1 MSNFSYAPLTK
12 RRVVVTDTIELAAS
26 RIMICHQTRGQFAVM
41 AGRSGAGKTT
51 AATYICSSLTED
63 CDKKEPH
70 SFRAKHYVSS
80 DMRAVRADVI
90 ERRLLAEFLGK
101 ALDISVPVDSRRQS
115 PAMLSSQI
123 LVALQQRN
131 IQMVFIDEA
140 GLIPSLGLNVLA
152 NLLNEA
158 GTRYGF
164 PLTIVLV
171 GMNDLPLTV
180 GELPQVE
187 RRVLDTICFEP
198 YNAAEALVVLREV
211 DPYFI
216 DLQSRP
222 AEHDEVMEFLMSP
235 EVSDGGML
243 GQMIQ
248 LVERA
253 SKYAKV
259 QGRPLSITALRTAH
273 LIKAKDAERA
283 AMDARQGYRGLQGGL
298 PTDRLEGHGPGE
310 DAAASAPGR
319 ARSRDRAGGRRATS
333 AKVER
338 QRRYDP

>member
-12 RRVVVTDTIELAAS
+12 RRIVVTDTIELAAS

-51 AATYICSSLTED
+51 AATYICSALTAD

-70 SFRAKHYVSS
+70 SFRATHYVSS
-80 DMRAVRADVI
+80 DMRTVRTDMI
-90 ERRLLAEFLGK
+90 ERKLLAEVLGK

-115 PAMLSSQI
+115 PAMLSSQL

-158 GTRYGF
+158 DTKYDF

-180 GELPQVE
+180 RELPQVQ
-187 RRVLDTICFEP
+187 RRVADTVCFEP
-198 YNAAEALVVLREV
+198 YNAADALVVLREV
-211 DPYFI
+211 DSYFSE
-216 DLQSRP
+216 LPSRP

-259 QGRPLSITALRTAH
+259 QGQNLSITALRTAH

-283 AMDARQGYRGLQGGL
+283 AIDARQGYRGPQGGL
-298 PTDRLEGHGPGE
+298 PTDWPGGRGQDE
-310 DAAASAPGR
+310 DAAIAGRGR
-319 ARSRDRAGGRRATS
+319 ARSRDRAGGRRATGTK
-333 AKVER
+333 AER